1 MKKSKHYVKKVLLRL
16 EKKQL
21 LVRLAHGIYLY
32 PKIDKELGIL
42 YPSTESIAEAI
53 AKRDKIRIIPTGIY
67 ALQQLGISTQIPMN
81 VIYLTDGAPR
91 KIKVGKRTIT
101 FKKTAPKNLAI
112 KNKVLSNIV
121 QGLKELG
128 KENITDEIRQ
138 KINQALQKVPV
149 KALKEAGILT
159 GAAVVQSEANRYAA
173 EVTVPDLKRS
183 IRETENALGILLAR
197 TSGAID
203 RGNLDEQQGYQNLQ
217 VGVSTQLLKNRP
229 DVQQAELAF
238 PQT

>member
-1 MKKSKHYVKKVLLRL
+1 MQSIHSQLEDKILSLKKGAIVFVSDFAEFGTAENVKKVLLRL

-149 KALKEAGILT
+149 EILKEEILN
-159 GAAVVQSEANRYAA
+159 APVWVRN
-173 EVTVPDLKRS
+173 EVLSFK
-183 IRETENALGILLAR
+183 
-197 TSGAID
+197 
-203 RGNLDEQQGYQNLQ
+203 
-217 VGVSTQLLKNRP
+217 
-229 DVQQAELAF
+229 
-238 PQT
+238 

>member
-1 MKKSKHYVKKVLLRL
+1 MQSIHSQLEDKILSLKKGTIVFVSDFAGFGTAENVKKVLLRL

-128 KENITDEIRQ
+128 KENITDEVKQ
-138 KINQALQKVPV
+138 KINQALEKVPV
-149 KALKEAGILT
+149 EILKEEILN
-159 GAAVVQSEANRYAA
+159 APVWVRN
-173 EVTVPDLKRS
+173 EVLS
-183 IRETENALGILLAR
+183 LN
-197 TSGAID
+197 
-203 RGNLDEQQGYQNLQ
+203 N
-217 VGVSTQLLKNRP
+217 
-229 DVQQAELAF
+229 
-238 PQT
+238 

>member
-1 MKKSKHYVKKVLLRL
+1 MQSIHSQLEDKIISLKKGAIVFVSDFAAFGTAENVKKVLLRL

-149 KALKEAGILT
+149 KALKEEILN
-159 GAAVVQSEANRYAA
+159 APVWVRN
-173 EVTVPDLKRS
+173 EVLSFK
-183 IRETENALGILLAR
+183 
-197 TSGAID
+197 
-203 RGNLDEQQGYQNLQ
+203 
-217 VGVSTQLLKNRP
+217 
-229 DVQQAELAF
+229 
-238 PQT
+238 

>member
-1 MKKSKHYVKKVLLRL
+1 MQSIHSQLEDKILSLKKGAIVFVSDFAEFGTSENVKKVLLRL

-53 AKRDKIRIIPTGIY
+53 AKRDKIRIIPTSIY

-128 KENITDEIRQ
+128 KEHITDEVKQ
-138 KINQALQKVPV
+138 KVNHAVEKVPV
-149 KALKEAGILT
+149 EILKQEILN
-159 GAAVVQSEANRYAA
+159 APVWVRN
-173 EVTVPDLKRS
+173 EVLS
-183 IRETENALGILLAR
+183 LN
-197 TSGAID
+197 
-203 RGNLDEQQGYQNLQ
+203 N
-217 VGVSTQLLKNRP
+217 
-229 DVQQAELAF
+229 
-238 PQT
+238 

>member
-1 MKKSKHYVKKVLLRL
+1 MQSIHSQLEDKIISLKKGAIVFVSDFAEFGTAENVKKVLLRL

-112 KNKVLSNIV
+112 KNKILSNIV

-149 KALKEAGILT
+149 KALKEEILN
-159 GAAVVQSEANRYAA
+159 APVWVRN
-173 EVTVPDLKRS
+173 EVLSFK
-183 IRETENALGILLAR
+183 
-197 TSGAID
+197 
-203 RGNLDEQQGYQNLQ
+203 
-217 VGVSTQLLKNRP
+217 
-229 DVQQAELAF
+229 
-238 PQT
+238 

>member
-1 MKKSKHYVKKVLLRL
+1 MQSIHSQLEDKILSLKKGAIVFVSDFAEFGTAENVKKVLLRL

-53 AKRDKIRIIPTGIY
+53 AKRDKIRIIPTSIY

-91 KIKVGKRTIT
+91 KIKVGKRIIT

-149 KALKEAGILT
+149 KALKEEILN
-159 GAAVVQSEANRYAA
+159 APVWVRN
-173 EVTVPDLKRS
+173 EVLSFK
-183 IRETENALGILLAR
+183 
-197 TSGAID
+197 
-203 RGNLDEQQGYQNLQ
+203 
-217 VGVSTQLLKNRP
+217 
-229 DVQQAELAF
+229 
-238 PQT
+238 

>member
-1 MKKSKHYVKKVLLRL
+1 MQSIHGQVEEKILSLKKGAIVFVSDFAEFGTAENIKKVLLRL

-21 LVRLAHGIYLY
+21 LIRLAHGIYLY

-42 YPSTESIAEAI
+42 YPSAESIAEAI

-112 KNKVLSNIV
+112 KNKILSNIV

-128 KENITDEIRQ
+128 KENITDEVKQ
-138 KINQALQKVPV
+138 KINQALEKVPV
-149 KALKEAGILT
+149 ETLKGEILN
-159 GAAVVQSEANRYAA
+159 APVWVQN
-173 EVTVPDLKRS
+173 EVSSL
-183 IRETENALGILLAR
+183 N
-197 TSGAID
+197 
-203 RGNLDEQQGYQNLQ
+203 N
-217 VGVSTQLLKNRP
+217 
-229 DVQQAELAF
+229 
-238 PQT
+238 

>member
-1 MKKSKHYVKKVLLRL
+1 MQSIHSQLEDKILSLKKGAIVFVSDFAAFGTAENVKKVLLRL

-101 FKKTAPKNLAI
+101 FKKTVPKNLAI
-112 KNKVLSNIV
+112 KNKILSNIV

-128 KENITDEIRQ
+128 KENITDEVKQ
-138 KINQALQKVPV
+138 KINQALEKVPV
-149 KALKEAGILT
+149 EILKEEILN
-159 GAAVVQSEANRYAA
+159 APVWVRN
-173 EVTVPDLKRS
+173 EVLS
-183 IRETENALGILLAR
+183 LN
-197 TSGAID
+197 
-203 RGNLDEQQGYQNLQ
+203 N
-217 VGVSTQLLKNRP
+217 
-229 DVQQAELAF
+229 
-238 PQT
+238 

>member
-1 MKKSKHYVKKVLLRL
+1 MQSIHSQLEDKILSLKKGAIVFVSDFAEFGTSENVKKVLLRL

-101 FKKTAPKNLAI
+101 FKKTVPKNLAI
-112 KNKVLSNIV
+112 KNKILSNIV

-128 KENITDEIRQ
+128 KENITDEVKQ
-138 KINQALQKVPV
+138 KINQALEKVPV
-149 KALKEAGILT
+149 KALKEEILN
-159 GAAVVQSEANRYAA
+159 APVWVRN
-173 EVTVPDLKRS
+173 EVLSFK
-183 IRETENALGILLAR
+183 
-197 TSGAID
+197 
-203 RGNLDEQQGYQNLQ
+203 
-217 VGVSTQLLKNRP
+217 
-229 DVQQAELAF
+229 
-238 PQT
+238 

>member
-1 MKKSKHYVKKVLLRL
+1 MQSIHSQLEDKILSLKKGAIVFVSDFAEFGTAENVKKVLLRL

-53 AKRDKIRIIPTGIY
+53 AKRDKIRIIPTSIY
-67 ALQQLGISTQIPMN
+67 ALQQLGISTQLPMN

-149 KALKEAGILT
+149 KALKEEILN
-159 GAAVVQSEANRYAA
+159 APVWVRN
-173 EVTVPDLKRS
+173 EVLSFK
-183 IRETENALGILLAR
+183 
-197 TSGAID
+197 
-203 RGNLDEQQGYQNLQ
+203 
-217 VGVSTQLLKNRP
+217 
-229 DVQQAELAF
+229 
-238 PQT
+238 

>member
-1 MKKSKHYVKKVLLRL
+1 MQSVHSQLEDKILSLKKGTIVFVSDFAKLGSSENVKKVLLRL

-32 PKIDKELGIL
+32 PKIDKELGVL

-53 AKRDKIRIIPTGIY
+53 AKRDKIRIIPTGIF

-112 KNKVLSNIV
+112 KNKILSNIV

-128 KENITDEIRQ
+128 KESITDEIRQ
-138 KINQALQKVPV
+138 RINQALEKVPLEI
-149 KALKEAGILT
+149 LKEEILN
-159 GAAVVQSEANRYAA
+159 APVWVRNEVLFLNNRN
-173 EVTVPDLKRS
+173 K
-183 IRETENALGILLAR
+183 
-197 TSGAID
+197 
-203 RGNLDEQQGYQNLQ
+203 
-217 VGVSTQLLKNRP
+217 
-229 DVQQAELAF
+229 
-238 PQT
+238 

>member
-1 MKKSKHYVKKVLLRL
+1 MQSVHSQLEDKILSLKKGTIVFVSDFAKLGSSENVKKVLLRL

-32 PKIDKELGIL
+32 PKIDKELGVL

-53 AKRDKIRIIPTGIY
+53 AKRDKIRIIPTGIF

-112 KNKVLSNIV
+112 KNKILSNVV

-128 KENITDEIRQ
+128 KESITDEIRQ
-138 KINQALQKVPV
+138 RINQALEKIPV
-149 KALKEAGILT
+149 EILKEEVLNAPVWVRNEVL
-159 GAAVVQSEANRYAA
+159 SLNNRN
-173 EVTVPDLKRS
+173 K
-183 IRETENALGILLAR
+183 
-197 TSGAID
+197 
-203 RGNLDEQQGYQNLQ
+203 
-217 VGVSTQLLKNRP
+217 
-229 DVQQAELAF
+229 
-238 PQT
+238 

>member
-1 MKKSKHYVKKVLLRL
+1 MQSIHSQLEDKILSLKKGAIVFVSDFAGFGTAENVKKVLLRL

-91 KIKVGKRTIT
+91 KIKVGKRIIT

-149 KALKEAGILT
+149 EILKEEILN
-159 GAAVVQSEANRYAA
+159 APVWVRN
-173 EVTVPDLKRS
+173 EVLS
-183 IRETENALGILLAR
+183 LN
-197 TSGAID
+197 
-203 RGNLDEQQGYQNLQ
+203 N
-217 VGVSTQLLKNRP
+217 
-229 DVQQAELAF
+229 
-238 PQT
+238 

>member
-1 MKKSKHYVKKVLLRL
+1 MLRL

-53 AKRDKIRIIPTGIY
+53 AKRDKIRIIPTSIY

-149 KALKEAGILT
+149 KAIKEEILN
-159 GAAVVQSEANRYAA
+159 APVWVRN
-173 EVTVPDLKRS
+173 EVLSFK
-183 IRETENALGILLAR
+183 
-197 TSGAID
+197 
-203 RGNLDEQQGYQNLQ
+203 
-217 VGVSTQLLKNRP
+217 
-229 DVQQAELAF
+229 
-238 PQT
+238 

>member
-1 MKKSKHYVKKVLLRL
+1 MQSIHSQLEDKIISLKKGAIVFVSDFAAFGTAENVKKVLLRL

-53 AKRDKIRIIPTGIY
+53 AKRDKIRIIPTSIY

-101 FKKTAPKNLAI
+101 FKKTVPKNLAI
-112 KNKVLSNIV
+112 KNKILSNIV

-128 KENITDEIRQ
+128 KENITDEVKQ
-138 KINQALQKVPV
+138 KINQALEKVPV
-149 KALKEAGILT
+149 EILKEEILN
-159 GAAVVQSEANRYAA
+159 APVWVRN
-173 EVTVPDLKRS
+173 EVLS
-183 IRETENALGILLAR
+183 LN
-197 TSGAID
+197 
-203 RGNLDEQQGYQNLQ
+203 N
-217 VGVSTQLLKNRP
+217 
-229 DVQQAELAF
+229 
-238 PQT
+238 

>member
-1 MKKSKHYVKKVLLRL
+1 MQSIHSQLEDKILSLKKGAIVFVSDFAEFGTAENVKKVLLRL

-53 AKRDKIRIIPTGIY
+53 AKRDKIRIIPTSIY

-91 KIKVGKRTIT
+91 KIKVGKRIIT

-149 KALKEAGILT
+149 KALKEEILN
-159 GAAVVQSEANRYAA
+159 APVWVRN
-173 EVTVPDLKRS
+173 EVLFFK
-183 IRETENALGILLAR
+183 
-197 TSGAID
+197 
-203 RGNLDEQQGYQNLQ
+203 
-217 VGVSTQLLKNRP
+217 
-229 DVQQAELAF
+229 
-238 PQT
+238 

>member
-1 MKKSKHYVKKVLLRL
+1 MQSIHSQLEDKIISLKKGAIVFVSDFAEFGTAENVKKVLLRL

-112 KNKVLSNIV
+112 KNKILSNIV

-128 KENITDEIRQ
+128 KENITDEVKQ
-138 KINQALQKVPV
+138 KINQALEKVPV
-149 KALKEAGILT
+149 KALKEEILN
-159 GAAVVQSEANRYAA
+159 APVWVRN
-173 EVTVPDLKRS
+173 EVLS
-183 IRETENALGILLAR
+183 LN
-197 TSGAID
+197 
-203 RGNLDEQQGYQNLQ
+203 N
-217 VGVSTQLLKNRP
+217 
-229 DVQQAELAF
+229 
-238 PQT
+238 

>member
-1 MKKSKHYVKKVLLRL
+1 MQSIHSQLEDKILSLKKGTIVFVSDFAGFGTAENVKKVLLRL

-149 KALKEAGILT
+149 EILKEEISNAP
-159 GAAVVQSEANRYAA
+159 VWVRN
-173 EVTVPDLKRS
+173 EVLS
-183 IRETENALGILLAR
+183 LN
-197 TSGAID
+197 
-203 RGNLDEQQGYQNLQ
+203 N
-217 VGVSTQLLKNRP
+217 
-229 DVQQAELAF
+229 
-238 PQT
+238 

>member
-1 MKKSKHYVKKVLLRL
+1 MQSVHGQLENKILRLKKGAIVFVSDFAEFGTTENVKKVLLRL

-21 LVRLAHGIYLY
+21 LIRLAHGIYLY

-42 YPSTESIAEAI
+42 YPSAESIAEAI

-67 ALQQLGISTQIPMN
+67 ALQQLGMSTQIPMN

-112 KNKVLSNIV
+112 KNKILSNIV

-128 KENITDEIRQ
+128 KENITDEVKQ
-138 KINQALQKVPV
+138 KINQALEKVPV
-149 KALKEAGILT
+149 ETLKGEILN
-159 GAAVVQSEANRYAA
+159 APVWVQN
-173 EVTVPDLKRS
+173 EVSSL
-183 IRETENALGILLAR
+183 N
-197 TSGAID
+197 
-203 RGNLDEQQGYQNLQ
+203 N
-217 VGVSTQLLKNRP
+217 
-229 DVQQAELAF
+229 
-238 PQT
+238 

>member
-1 MKKSKHYVKKVLLRL
+1 MQSIHSQLEDKIISLKKGAIVFVSDFAGFGTAENVKKVLLRL

-101 FKKTAPKNLAI
+101 FKKTVPKNLAI
-112 KNKVLSNIV
+112 KNKILSNIV

-128 KENITDEIRQ
+128 KENITDEVKQ
-138 KINQALQKVPV
+138 KINQALEKVPV
-149 KALKEAGILT
+149 KALKEEILN
-159 GAAVVQSEANRYAA
+159 APVWVRN
-173 EVTVPDLKRS
+173 EVLSFK
-183 IRETENALGILLAR
+183 
-197 TSGAID
+197 
-203 RGNLDEQQGYQNLQ
+203 
-217 VGVSTQLLKNRP
+217 
-229 DVQQAELAF
+229 
-238 PQT
+238 

>member
-1 MKKSKHYVKKVLLRL
+1 MQSIHSQLEDKILSLKKGAIVFVSDFAEFGTAENVKKVLLRL

-128 KENITDEIRQ
+128 KEHITDEVKQ
-138 KINQALQKVPV
+138 KVNHAVEKVPV
-149 KALKEAGILT
+149 EILKQEILN
-159 GAAVVQSEANRYAA
+159 APVWVRN
-173 EVTVPDLKRS
+173 EVLS
-183 IRETENALGILLAR
+183 LN
-197 TSGAID
+197 
-203 RGNLDEQQGYQNLQ
+203 N
-217 VGVSTQLLKNRP
+217 
-229 DVQQAELAF
+229 
-238 PQT
+238 

>member
-1 MKKSKHYVKKVLLRL
+1 MQSIHSQLEDKIISLKKGAIVFVSDFAEFGTAENVKKVLLRL

-91 KIKVGKRTIT
+91 KIKVGKRTIM

-128 KENITDEIRQ
+128 KENITDEVKQ
-138 KINQALQKVPV
+138 KINQALEKVPV
-149 KALKEAGILT
+149 EILKEEILN
-159 GAAVVQSEANRYAA
+159 APVWVRN
-173 EVTVPDLKRS
+173 EVLS
-183 IRETENALGILLAR
+183 LN
-197 TSGAID
+197 
-203 RGNLDEQQGYQNLQ
+203 N
-217 VGVSTQLLKNRP
+217 
-229 DVQQAELAF
+229 
-238 PQT
+238 

>member
-1 MKKSKHYVKKVLLRL
+1 MQSIHSQLEDKILSLKKGAIVFVSDFAAFGTAENVKKVLLRL

-112 KNKVLSNIV
+112 KNKILSNIV

-128 KENITDEIRQ
+128 KENITDEVKQ
-138 KINQALQKVPV
+138 KINQALEKVPV
-149 KALKEAGILT
+149 EILKEEILN
-159 GAAVVQSEANRYAA
+159 APVWVRN
-173 EVTVPDLKRS
+173 EVLS
-183 IRETENALGILLAR
+183 LN
-197 TSGAID
+197 
-203 RGNLDEQQGYQNLQ
+203 N
-217 VGVSTQLLKNRP
+217 
-229 DVQQAELAF
+229 
-238 PQT
+238 

>member
-1 MKKSKHYVKKVLLRL
+1 MQSIHSQLEDKILSLKKGTIVFVSDFAGFGTAENVKKVLLRL

-53 AKRDKIRIIPTGIY
+53 AKRDKIRIIPTSIY

-149 KALKEAGILT
+149 KALKEEILN
-159 GAAVVQSEANRYAA
+159 APVWVRN
-173 EVTVPDLKRS
+173 EVLSFK
-183 IRETENALGILLAR
+183 
-197 TSGAID
+197 
-203 RGNLDEQQGYQNLQ
+203 
-217 VGVSTQLLKNRP
+217 
-229 DVQQAELAF
+229 
-238 PQT
+238 

>member
-1 MKKSKHYVKKVLLRL
+1 MQSVHSQLEDKILSLKKGTIIFVSDFAEFGTAENVKKVLLRL

-67 ALQQLGISTQIPMN
+67 ALQQLGISTQIPLN

-112 KNKVLSNIV
+112 KNKILSNIV

-128 KENITDEIRQ
+128 KENITDEVKQ
-138 KINQALQKVPV
+138 KIKWALEKIPV
-149 KALKEAGILT
+149 ETLKEEILN
-159 GAAVVQSEANRYAA
+159 APVWVRNEVLSLNNQS
-173 EVTVPDLKRS
+173 K
-183 IRETENALGILLAR
+183 
-197 TSGAID
+197 
-203 RGNLDEQQGYQNLQ
+203 
-217 VGVSTQLLKNRP
+217 
-229 DVQQAELAF
+229 
-238 PQT
+238 

>member
-1 MKKSKHYVKKVLLRL
+1 MQSIHSQLEDKILSLKKGAIVFVSDFAEFGTSENVKKVLLRL

-91 KIKVGKRTIT
+91 KIKVGKRIIT

-149 KALKEAGILT
+149 KALKEEILN
-159 GAAVVQSEANRYAA
+159 APVWVRN
-173 EVTVPDLKRS
+173 EVLSFK
-183 IRETENALGILLAR
+183 
-197 TSGAID
+197 
-203 RGNLDEQQGYQNLQ
+203 
-217 VGVSTQLLKNRP
+217 
-229 DVQQAELAF
+229 
-238 PQT
+238 

>member
-1 MKKSKHYVKKVLLRL
+1 MQSVHSQLEEKILSLKKGTIVFVSDFAKLGSSENVKKVLLRL

-32 PKIDKELGIL
+32 PKIDKELGVL
-42 YPSTESIAEAI
+42 YPSAESIAEAI
-53 AKRDKIRIIPTGIY
+53 AKRDKIRIIPTGIF

-112 KNKVLSNIV
+112 KNKILSNIV

-128 KENITDEIRQ
+128 KESITDEIRQ
-138 KINQALQKVPV
+138 RINQALEKVPLEI
-149 KALKEAGILT
+149 LKEEILN
-159 GAAVVQSEANRYAA
+159 APVWVRNEVLFLNNRN
-173 EVTVPDLKRS
+173 K
-183 IRETENALGILLAR
+183 
-197 TSGAID
+197 
-203 RGNLDEQQGYQNLQ
+203 
-217 VGVSTQLLKNRP
+217 
-229 DVQQAELAF
+229 
-238 PQT
+238 

>member
-1 MKKSKHYVKKVLLRL
+1 MQSIHSQLEDKILSLKKGTIVFVSDFAGFGTAENVKKVLLRL

-101 FKKTAPKNLAI
+101 FKKTVPKNLAI
-112 KNKVLSNIV
+112 KNKILSNIV
-121 QGLKELG
+121 QGLKE
-128 KENITDEIRQ
+128 
-138 KINQALQKVPV
+138 
-149 KALKEAGILT
+149 
-159 GAAVVQSEANRYAA
+159 
-173 EVTVPDLKRS
+173 
-183 IRETENALGILLAR
+183 
-197 TSGAID
+197 
-203 RGNLDEQQGYQNLQ
+203 
-217 VGVSTQLLKNRP
+217 
-229 DVQQAELAF
+229 
-238 PQT
+238 

>member
-1 MKKSKHYVKKVLLRL
+1 MQSIHSQLEDKILSLKKGAIVFVSDFAEFGTAENVKKVLLRL

-67 ALQQLGISTQIPMN
+67 ALQQLGISAQIPMN

-101 FKKTAPKNLAI
+101 FKKTVPKNLAI
-112 KNKVLSNIV
+112 KNKILSNIV

-128 KENITDEIRQ
+128 KENITDEVKQ
-138 KINQALQKVPV
+138 KINQALEKVPV
-149 KALKEAGILT
+149 EILKEEILN
-159 GAAVVQSEANRYAA
+159 APVWVRN
-173 EVTVPDLKRS
+173 EVLS
-183 IRETENALGILLAR
+183 LN
-197 TSGAID
+197 
-203 RGNLDEQQGYQNLQ
+203 N
-217 VGVSTQLLKNRP
+217 
-229 DVQQAELAF
+229 
-238 PQT
+238 

>member
-1 MKKSKHYVKKVLLRL
+1 MQVNQAHLKKMYPGRNLEDKILSLKKGAIVFVSDFAGFGTSENVKKVLLRL

-128 KENITDEIRQ
+128 KENITDEVKQ
-138 KINQALQKVPV
+138 KINQALEKVPV
-149 KALKEAGILT
+149 EILKEEILN
-159 GAAVVQSEANRYAA
+159 APVWVRN
-173 EVTVPDLKRS
+173 EVLS
-183 IRETENALGILLAR
+183 LN
-197 TSGAID
+197 
-203 RGNLDEQQGYQNLQ
+203 N
-217 VGVSTQLLKNRP
+217 
-229 DVQQAELAF
+229 
-238 PQT
+238 

>member
-1 MKKSKHYVKKVLLRL
+1 MQSIHSQLEGKVLSLKKGTIIFVSDFAEFGTAENVKKVLLRL
-16 EKKQL
+16 EKKRL

-32 PKIDKELGIL
+32 PKIDKELGTL
-42 YPSTESIAEAI
+42 YPSTESIAQAI

-81 VIYLTDGAPR
+81 VVFLTDGAPR

-128 KENITDEIRQ
+128 KDNITDKIRR
-138 KINQALQKVPV
+138 KINQALETVPV
-149 KALKEAGILT
+149 EILKEEILN
-159 GAAVVQSEANRYAA
+159 APVWVRN
-173 EVTVPDLKRS
+173 EVLS
-183 IRETENALGILLAR
+183 LN
-197 TSGAID
+197 
-203 RGNLDEQQGYQNLQ
+203 N
-217 VGVSTQLLKNRP
+217 
-229 DVQQAELAF
+229 
-238 PQT
+238 

>member
-1 MKKSKHYVKKVLLRL
+1 MQSIHSQLEDKILSLKKGAIVFVSDFAEFGTAENVKKVLLRL

-128 KENITDEIRQ
+128 KENITDEVKQ

-149 KALKEAGILT
+149 KALKEEILN
-159 GAAVVQSEANRYAA
+159 APVWVRN
-173 EVTVPDLKRS
+173 EVLS
-183 IRETENALGILLAR
+183 
-197 TSGAID
+197 
-203 RGNLDEQQGYQNLQ
+203 LDN
-217 VGVSTQLLKNRP
+217 
-229 DVQQAELAF
+229 
-238 PQT
+238 